1 MAPPKRIRS
10 PLKNDAGISLLEIL
24 IVLAVIALIMGLVA
38 PRLLDSFG
46 RAKSQTAAIQMQN
59 LKGAIQ
65 LMYID
70 ISRLPSESEGL
81 NLLMT
86 APTQLKGWRGPY
98 LEDKAG
104 LLDPWQRRYIYR
116 QPGQDREFDIFT
128 LGRDG
133 QKGGTKED
141 ADIFL

>member
-1 MAPPKRIRS
+1 MFKPKRIS
-10 PLKNDAGISLLEIL
+10 KSLKKDDGISLLEIL

-38 PRLLDSFG
+38 PRVLDSFG

-65 LMYID
+65 VMYID
-70 ISRLPSESEGL
+70 IGRLPSESEGL
-81 NLLMT
+81 ALLMA
-86 APTQLKGWRGPY
+86 APTQLSSWRGPY
-98 LEDKAG
+98 LEDETG
-104 LLDPWQRRYIYR
+104 LLDPWQRRYLYR
-116 QPGQDREFDIFT
+116 HPGQDGAFDIYS

-133 QKGGTKED
+133 QKGGTRED

>member
-1 MAPPKRIRS
+1 MFKQKRICNV
-10 PLKNDAGISLLEIL
+10 LKKDDGISLLEIL

-38 PRLLDSFG
+38 PRVLDSFG

-70 ISRLPSESEGL
+70 IGRLPSESEGL
-81 NLLMT
+81 ALLMA
-86 APTQLKGWRGPY
+86 APSQLKGWRGPY
-98 LEDKAG
+98 LENETG
-104 LLDPWQRRYIYR
+104 LLDPWQRRYLYR
-116 QPGQDREFDIFT
+116 QPGQNSEFDIFT

-133 QKGGTKED
+133 QNGGTKED